1 MQVVKKALLYFLVIL
16 FSLAVFAPKRELY
29 YLLEAYL
36 MRQDIVID
44 NEEIK
49 SGLFSLELEHPV
61 FYVKGIKI
69 AQVEKISLFTLFF
82 YTSINAKEVKV
93 DDSLKQWVPGK
104 IKTVKLY
111 YQLADPRRISIKVSG
126 FFGKA
131 KGYLELGL
139 KQRKLYLGLTKADSI
154 GSLAPL
160 LKKGEKGWYYETSF

>member
-16 FSLAVFAPKRELY
+16 FSLAAFAPKRELY

-61 FYVKGIKI
+61 FYVKGIRVADIEKVSLYSLLFYTAAMARGI
-69 AQVEKISLFTLFF
+69 NTDASFRRWVPEKIETVSLH
-82 YTSINAKEVKV
+82 
-93 DDSLKQWVPGK
+93 
-104 IKTVKLY
+104 
-111 YQLADPRRISIKVSG
+111 YQILNPMNIVL
-126 FFGKA
+126 KA
-131 KGYLELGL
+131 KGSFGTL
-139 KQRKLYLGLTKADSI
+139 KGYISIRQRVMHLDLTEEKSI
-154 GSLAPL
+154 GVLKPL